1 MQTLWRIIIFFL
13 SIFLILAS
21 HIFVVN
27 FLPFPFNHINIIF
40 SLSLLVLTIS
50 PSSKA
55 LWLALITSYISE
67 LFSSIP
73 FGVGTSSLFI
83 SLLIIN
89 WFQINI
95 LTNRSVYMVFLS
107 ATLGIA
113 LYRALFVLLLTV
125 NNYFYS
131 LPPLPYKEI
140 IADAGWEVLLSS
152 LLLFVLYLLDTK
164 FLRRLRSSSSRSVH
178 MYG

>member
-1 MQTLWRIIIFFL
+1 MQTLWKIIMFFL

-27 FLPFPFNHINIIF
+27 FLPFPFSNINIIF
-40 SLSLLVLTIS
+40 SLSLLILTIS

-73 FGVGTSSLFI
+73 FGVGTAALFI

-89 WFQINI
+89 WFQLNI
-95 LTNRSVYMVFLS
+95 LTNRSVYMIFLS

-113 LYRALFVLLLTV
+113 LYRSLFVLLLTV
-125 NNYFYS
+125 HNYFYN

-140 IADAGWEVLLSS
+140 VADAGWEVLLSS
-152 LLLFVLYLLDTK
+152 LLLFFLYLLDTK
-164 FLRRLRSSSSRSVH
+164 FLRRLRSSSSKNIH

>member
-1 MQTLWRIIIFFL
+1 MFFL
-13 SIFLILAS
+13 SIFLILAA

-27 FLPFPFNHINIIF
+27 FLPFPFSHINIIF
-40 SLSLLVLTIS
+40 SLSLLILTIS
-50 PSSKA
+50 PSSRV
-55 LWLALITSYISE
+55 LWLALITSYVSE

-73 FGVGTSSLFI
+73 FGIGTAALFI

-89 WFQINI
+89 WFQLNI
-95 LTNRSVYMVFLS
+95 LTNRSVYMIFLS
-107 ATLGIA
+107 AILGIS

-131 LPPLPYKEI
+131 LAPLPYREI
-140 IADAGWEVLLSS
+140 LADAGWEVLLSS
-152 LLLFVLYLLDTK
+152 LLLFFLYLLDVK
-164 FLRRLRSSSSRSVH
+164 FLRHFRSSSSKSIR